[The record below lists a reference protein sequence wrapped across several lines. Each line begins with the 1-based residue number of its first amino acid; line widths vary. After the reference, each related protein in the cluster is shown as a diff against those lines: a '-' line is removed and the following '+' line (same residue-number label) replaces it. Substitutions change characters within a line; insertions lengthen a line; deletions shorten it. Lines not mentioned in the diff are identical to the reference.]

1 MALPRQQ
8 TRTVAGV
15 TYTLTRRR
23 VRNINLRV
31 RADGSVAAS
40 AAPRV
45 SVMKVDAFV
54 ASKADWVRSAQARV
68 AARREQ
74 EAAQQPELP
83 TRAEALAHIQVLC
96 RAYYPQFAATCPGG
110 HMPKIA
116 VRDMTTRWGSC
127 SLKPARWLLRGG
139 CVWHPC
145 PRRNMLWYMSSAI
158 LPTPTMVPAF
168 GRRWRQLCRTT
179 KPANDC

>member
-31 RADGSVAAS
+31 RTDGSVAAS

-127 SLKPARWLLRGG
+127 SSAGNLNYNWKLVLMMNIINLRETIAAPVEEGI
-139 CVWHPC
+139 
-145 PRRNMLWYMSSAI
+145 I
-158 LPTPTMVPAF
+158 LPAAARPPLQSFMEGPSTVF
-168 GRRWRQLCRTT
+168 
-179 KPANDC
+179 

>member
-74 EAAQQPELP
+74 EAAQQRQGECQNQFQRRALRHVTGHVFLRHVDAVSYTHLTLP
-83 TRAEALAHIQVLC
+83 T
-96 RAYYPQFAATCPGG
+96 T
-110 HMPKIA
+110 
-116 VRDMTTRWGSC
+116 
-127 SLKPARWLLRGG
+127 
-139 CVWHPC
+139 
-145 PRRNMLWYMSSAI
+145 
-158 LPTPTMVPAF
+158 
-168 GRRWRQLCRTT
+168 
-179 KPANDC
+179 

>member
-54 ASKADWVRSAQARV
+54 ASKADWVRSAQARRGRP
-68 AARREQ
+68 AANRKPPSSRNCPPGPRPWPISRCCAGHTIPSSRPPARR
-74 EAAQQPELP
+74 AYAQD
-83 TRAEALAHIQVLC
+83 RCAG
-96 RAYYPQFAATCPGG
+96 YDYPLGQLQ
-110 HMPKIA
+110 
-116 VRDMTTRWGSC
+116 
-127 SLKPARWLLRGG
+127 LKNRHVALRGG

-145 PRRNMLWYMSSAI
+145 PRRNML
-158 LPTPTMVPAF
+158 
-168 GRRWRQLCRTT
+168 
-179 KPANDC
+179 

>member
-31 RADGSVAAS
+31 RTDGSVAAS

-96 RAYYPQFAATCPGG
+96 RAYAQDRCAGYDHPLGQLQLKNRHVGFCAA
-110 HMPKIA
+110 A
-116 VRDMTTRWGSC
+116 VCGT
-127 SLKPARWLLRGG
+127 PARAGI
-139 CVWHPC
+139 CC
-145 PRRNMLWYMSSAI
+145 S
-158 LPTPTMVPAF
+158 T
-168 GRRWRQLCRTT
+168 
-179 KPANDC
+179 